1 VIDNRVFSEVNEYF
15 CTMTGYNKEE
25 LIGKK
30 ESMIFL
36 SYGNY
41 ESAEREKYYQIAKK
55 GTSSIEARWKKKD
68 GTFID
73 VLICS
78 APLVPGNVALGITF
92 TAIDITDRK
101 RAADE
106 LRTAYEKNKG
116 LMDFANDA
124 IFITDIESGALIDAN
139 KKAQEMIG
147 RTKPEIQKMQ
157 YIDLYPVE
165 NSEEYREQF
174 HKYTNAGIGVGEGVV
189 VDRDGHQ
196 IPVIISSTV
205 LELEGRRCQMGI
217 FHNISEIKIAQTALQ
232 LANKKLNLL
241 AEITRHDIRNKLTV
255 FSGYLDLFQE
265 HPPEPQYSMYLT
277 KLHEAVKTIGMNIEF
292 TRLYQNLGVL
302 APEWQGV
309 NEVFFSAC
317 RHVYLKKIRIQSDP
331 DGFEIFADPLLERV
345 FYNLVEN
352 AVQYGDRATIIRL
365 TSDESADKL
374 VIKIEDNGIGIPPHD
389 KEKIFSK
396 GFGKNTGLGLFLCRE
411 ILSITGISIAET
423 GQYQQGACFEIHVPH
438 GTYRYR
444 PGSIRDRCYISV
456 DD

>member
-1 VIDNRVFSEVNEYF
+1 
-15 CTMTGYNKEE
+15 
-25 LIGKK
+25 
-30 ESMIFL
+30 
-36 SYGNY
+36 
-41 ESAEREKYYQIAKK
+41 
-55 GTSSIEARWKKKD
+55 
-68 GTFID
+68 
-73 VLICS
+73 
-78 APLVPGNVALGITF
+78 
-92 TAIDITDRK
+92 
-101 RAADE
+101 
-106 LRTAYEKNKG
+106 
-116 LMDFANDA
+116 
-124 IFITDIESGALIDAN
+124 
-139 KKAQEMIG
+139 
-147 RTKPEIQKMQ
+147 
-157 YIDLYPVE
+157 
-165 NSEEYREQF
+165 
-174 HKYTNAGIGVGEGVV
+174 
-189 VDRDGHQ
+189 
-196 IPVIISSTV
+196 
-205 LELEGRRCQMGI
+205 
-217 FHNISEIKIAQTALQ
+217 
-232 LANKKLNLL
+232 
-241 AEITRHDIRNKLTV
+241 
-255 FSGYLDLFQE
+255 
-265 HPPEPQYSMYLT
+265 
-277 KLHEAVKTIGMNIEF
+277 MNIEF